1 MPENYAEDC
10 INLKDYQP
18 IILLAIV
25 DTRIYFV
32 TFAISPEKSQNAIFF
47 KNPSLSRMIFIW
59 LKSYSINK

>member
-25 DTRIYFV
+25 DIRINFV
-32 TFAISPEKSQNAIFF
+32 TFVISPEKSQDAIFL